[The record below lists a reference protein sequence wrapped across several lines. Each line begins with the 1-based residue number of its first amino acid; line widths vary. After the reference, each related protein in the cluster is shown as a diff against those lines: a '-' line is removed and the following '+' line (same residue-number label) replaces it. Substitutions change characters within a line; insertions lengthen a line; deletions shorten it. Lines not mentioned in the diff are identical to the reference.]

1 MQNIIFDKTDKG
13 REEIISRK
21 YRLATR
27 LRTLL
32 VMIDGKHSSTDLLA
46 KVASL
51 GLNQASI
58 DDLENQGFI
67 QRQGVATAAP
77 RPSPA
82 VAAVQA
88 AAPVTTLED
97 TQNSQIN
104 SVELFQ
110 VLYDFYTETIKQN
123 LGLRG
128 YNIQFIVERATTL
141 QDFHELRA
149 PFLDAINKS
158 QTEKK
163 ALELRDQ
170 LDELLS
176 IIPLK
181 TS

>member
-1 MQNIIFDKTDKG
+1 MDVMQKIIFDKTDKG

-21 YRLATR
+21 YRLASR

-32 VMIDGKHSSTDLLA
+32 VLVDGKQSSDDLLG
-46 KVASL
+46 KVSSL
-51 GLNQASI
+51 GLNQASV
-58 DDLENQGFI
+58 DELEQKGFI
-67 QRQGVATAAP
+67 QRHGSAP
-77 RPSPA
+77 H
-82 VAAVQA
+82 VDN
-88 AAPVTTLED
+88 TLED

-104 SVELFQ
+104 TIELFQ
-110 VLYDFYTETIKQN
+110 VLHDFYSETIKQN

-141 QDFHELRA
+141 QDFHELRT

-158 QTEKK
+158 QPEKK

-181 TS
+181 SS

>member
-1 MQNIIFDKTDKG
+1 MPSIIFDKTDKG

-21 YRLATR
+21 YKLASR

-32 VMIDGKHSSTDLLA
+32 VMVDGKHSDDDLLS
-46 KVASL
+46 KVSSL

-58 DDLENQGFI
+58 DELEQKGFI
-67 QRQGVATAAP
+67 QRQGSTAGP
-77 RPSPA
+77 VVVPS
-82 VAAVQA
+82 
-88 AAPVTTLED
+88 LED

-110 VLYDFYTETIKQN
+110 VLYDFYTESIKQN

-128 YNIQFIVERATTL
+128 YNIQFIVERATNL

-158 QTEKK
+158 QSEKK
-163 ALELRDQ
+163 ALEIRDQ
-170 LDELLS
+170 LDEMLS
-176 IIPLK
+176 IIPVK
-181 TS
+181 RA

>member
-21 YRLATR
+21 YRLASR

-32 VMIDGKHSSTDLLA
+32 VLVDGKHSSDDLLS
-46 KVASL
+46 KVAAL
-51 GLNQASI
+51 GLTQAS
-58 DDLENQGFI
+58 LEELEQFGFI
-67 QRQGVATAAP
+67 QRRGPPAHATKN
-77 RPSPA
+77 
-82 VAAVQA
+82 
-88 AAPVTTLED
+88 LED

-110 VLYDFYTETIKQN
+110 VLYDFYTQTIKQN

-141 QDFHELRA
+141 QDFHDLRA

-176 IIPLK
+176 ITPVK
-181 TS
+181 SS

>member
-21 YRLATR
+21 YHLASR

-32 VMIDGKHSSTDLLA
+32 VLIDGKHSSDDLLS
-46 KVASL
+46 KVGSL
-51 GLNQASI
+51 GLTQAS
-58 DDLENQGFI
+58 LEELEHLGFI
-67 QRQGVATAAP
+67 QRHG
-77 RPSPA
+77 SA
-82 VAAVQA
+82 VVQA
-88 AAPVTTLED
+88 ATNLDD

-104 SVELFQ
+104 SIELFQ
-110 VLYDFYTETIKQN
+110 VLYDFYSETIKNN

-141 QDFHELRA
+141 QDFHELRT

-181 TS
+181 ST

>member
-1 MQNIIFDKTDKG
+1 MQTIIFDKTDKG

-21 YRLATR
+21 NRLASR

-32 VMIDGKHSSTDLLA
+32 VLVDGKHTSDDLLT
-46 KVASL
+46 KVAAL
-51 GLNQASI
+51 GLTQASI
-58 DDLENQGFI
+58 EELEHLGFI
-67 QRQGVATAAP
+67 QRHGQH
-77 RPSPA
+77 
-82 VAAVQA
+82 
-88 AAPVTTLED
+88 APVVSTLD
-97 TQNSQIN
+97 DSQNSQIN
-104 SVELFQ
+104 SIELFQ
-110 VLYDFYTETIKQN
+110 VLYDFYTETIKHN

-141 QDFHELRA
+141 QDFHDLRT

-181 TS
+181 SS

>member
-1 MQNIIFDKTDKG
+1 MDVMQKIIFDKTDKG

-21 YRLATR
+21 YRLASR

-32 VMIDGKHSSTDLLA
+32 VLIDGKQSSDDLLN
-46 KVASL
+46 KVSSL

-58 DDLENQGFI
+58 DELEQKGFI
-67 QRQGVATAAP
+67 QRHG
-77 RPSPA
+77 
-82 VAAVQA
+82 
-88 AAPVTTLED
+88 AAPVIVQTLED

-104 SVELFQ
+104 TIELFQ

-141 QDFHELRA
+141 QDFHDLRT

-158 QTEKK
+158 QPEKK

-181 TS
+181 SS

>member
-1 MQNIIFDKTDKG
+1 MEKIIFDKTDKG

-21 YRLATR
+21 YRLASR

-32 VMIDGKHSSTDLLA
+32 VMVDGKHSSDDLLS

-58 DDLENQGFI
+58 DELEQAGFI
-67 QRQGVATAAP
+67 QRHGTTAKVASISSTP
-77 RPSPA
+77 
-82 VAAVQA
+82 
-88 AAPVTTLED
+88 TLEE

-110 VLYDFYTETIKQN
+110 VLHDFYTETIKQN

-181 TS
+181 SS

>member
-21 YRLATR
+21 YRLASR

-32 VMIDGKHSSTDLLA
+32 VLVDGKHSSDDLLS
-46 KVASL
+46 KVGAL
-51 GLNQASI
+51 GLNQASL
-58 DDLENQGFI
+58 DELEHLGFI
-67 QRQGVATAAP
+67 QRHGQTAQVAT
-77 RPSPA
+77 
-82 VAAVQA
+82 VD
-88 AAPVTTLED
+88 TLES

-110 VLYDFYTETIKQN
+110 VLYDFYTETIKHN

-128 YNIQFIVERATTL
+128 YNLQFIVERATTL
-141 QDFHELRA
+141 QDFHDLRT

-158 QTEKK
+158 QSEKK

-181 TS
+181 SS

>member
-1 MQNIIFDKTDKG
+1 MQKIIFDKTDKG

-21 YRLATR
+21 YRLASR

-32 VMIDGKHSSTDLLA
+32 VMIDGKHTSDDLLS
-46 KVASL
+46 KVSAL
-51 GLNQASI
+51 GLNQASL
-58 DDLENQGFI
+58 DELEQQGFI
-67 QRQGVATAAP
+67 QRQGSGVKPTAVATATT
-77 RPSPA
+77 S
-82 VAAVQA
+82 AAVV
-88 AAPVTTLED
+88 APPTLEE

-158 QTEKK
+158 QPEKK

-181 TS
+181 SS

>member
-1 MQNIIFDKTDKG
+1 MANIIFDKTDKG

-21 YRLATR
+21 YKLASR

-32 VMIDGKHSSTDLLA
+32 VLVDGKHSGDDLLS
-46 KVASL
+46 KVSAL
-51 GLNQASI
+51 GLNQASL
-58 DDLENQGFI
+58 DELEHLGFI
-67 QRQGVATAAP
+67 QRHGQPAP
-77 RPSPA
+77 
-82 VAAVQA
+82 AAVIHGQP
-88 AAPVTTLED
+88 APPVVVNDILDE
-97 TQNSQIN
+97 TQDSQIN
-104 SVELFQ
+104 STELFQ
-110 VLYDFYTETIKQN
+110 VLYDFYTETIKNN

-141 QDFHELRA
+141 QDFHELRT

-181 TS
+181 SS

>member
-1 MQNIIFDKTDKG
+1 MEVMQKIIFDKTDKG

-21 YRLATR
+21 YRLASR

-32 VMIDGKHSSTDLLA
+32 VMVDGKQSGDDLLA
-46 KVASL
+46 KVSSL

-58 DDLENQGFI
+58 DELEQKGFI
-67 QRQGVATAAP
+67 QRHGATV
-77 RPSPA
+77 PA
-82 VAAVQA
+82 
-88 AAPVTTLED
+88 VTTLEE

-104 SVELFQ
+104 TIELFQ
-110 VLYDFYTETIKQN
+110 VLHDFYTETIKQN

-141 QDFHELRA
+141 QDFHELRT
-149 PFLDAINKS
+149 PYLDAINKS
-158 QTEKK
+158 QSEKK

-176 IIPLK
+176 IIPQK
-181 TS
+181 AP

>member
-1 MQNIIFDKTDKG
+1 MT
-13 REEIISRK
+13 
-21 YRLATR
+21 
-27 LRTLL
+27 
-32 VMIDGKHSSTDLLA
+32 ST
-46 KVASL
+46 
-51 GLNQASI
+51 
-58 DDLENQGFI
+58 
-67 QRQGVATAAP
+67 P
-77 RPSPA
+77 
-82 VAAVQA
+82 
-88 AAPVTTLED
+88 TLEES
-97 TQNSQIN
+97 QNSQIN

-110 VLYDFYTETIKQN
+110 VLHDFYTETIKQN

-181 TS
+181 ST

>member
-1 MQNIIFDKTDKG
+1 MQKIIFDKTDKG
-13 REEIISRK
+13 RDEIISRK
-21 YRLATR
+21 YRLASR

-32 VMIDGKHSSTDLLA
+32 VLVDGKHSSDELLS
-46 KVASL
+46 KVGAL
-51 GLNQASI
+51 GLTQTSI
-58 DDLENQGFI
+58 DELEQQGFI
-67 QRQGVATAAP
+67 QRRGQTAQ
-77 RPSPA
+77 
-82 VAAVQA
+82 AAVGN
-88 AAPVTTLED
+88 TLES

-104 SVELFQ
+104 NIELFQ

-141 QDFHELRA
+141 QDFHDLRA

-158 QTEKK
+158 HTEKK

-181 TS
+181 SS

>member
-1 MQNIIFDKTDKG
+1 MQKIIFDKTDKG

-21 YRLATR
+21 YRLASR
-27 LRTLL
+27 LRSLL
-32 VMIDGKHSSTDLLA
+32 VMVDGKHSSDDLLS
-46 KVASL
+46 KVAAL

-58 DDLENQGFI
+58 DELEQQGFI
-67 QRQGVATAAP
+67 QRHGTTAKL
-77 RPSPA
+77 
-82 VAAVQA
+82 
-88 AAPVTTLED
+88 VTPNLEE

-110 VLYDFYTETIKQN
+110 VLHDFYTETIKQN

-158 QTEKK
+158 QPEKK

-181 TS
+181 

>member
-1 MQNIIFDKTDKG
+1 MTVMPGIIFDKTDKG
-13 REEIISRK
+13 REEIISRRF
-21 YRLATR
+21 RLASR

-32 VMIDGKHSSTDLLA
+32 VLVDGKHASDDILS
-46 KVASL
+46 KVSSL

-58 DDLENQGFI
+58 DELEQQGFI
-67 QRQGVATAAP
+67 QRQGMPPPVSA
-77 RPSPA
+77 A
-82 VAAVQA
+82 VAADTGPLT
-88 AAPVTTLED
+88 APVLEE

-110 VLYDFYTETIKQN
+110 VLYDFYTATIKQN

-141 QDFHELRA
+141 QDFYALRA

-158 QTEKK
+158 QSEKK

-176 IIPLK
+176 IIPQK
-181 TS
+181 PS